1 MVSENRRHED
11 EMCGDAALYVLGLLE
26 PEEAVRFLQHARS
39 CVVCRD
45 EIGSLEQAVDLLG
58 ESAPPLRAPRQLRA
72 RVMRAIAAEAQV
84 SRFAD
89 RSVATRWL
97 APRALVAVVSFCALL
112 AAAGAVGALLFGSSS
127 KTTPSSSITATVSYP
142 HAQAVLH
149 RSGARLWLTVSH
161 MPLPGKGRIY
171 EVWIE
176 RGQAAP
182 APTAALF
189 APTAR
194 GAGEVA
200 IPSSALKA
208 SEVLVTSEPEG
219 GTLAPT
225 RTPVI
230 VARLAKPS

>member
-1 MVSENRRHED
+1 
-11 EMCGDAALYVLGLLE
+11 MCGDAALYVLGLLD
-26 PEEAVRFLQHARS
+26 PEEAVSFLQHARS

-89 RSVATRWL
+89 RRVATRRL
-97 APRALVAVVSFCALL
+97 APRALVAVVGCCALL
-112 AAAGAVGALLFGSSS
+112 AAAVAVGALLFGSSS
-127 KTTPSSSITATVSYP
+127 QAPSSSIAATVSYP
-142 HAQAVLH
+142 HAKAVLH

-171 EVWIE
+171 QVWLQ

-182 APTAALF
+182 DPTAALF
-189 APTAR
+189 APTAD

-200 IPSSALKA
+200 LPASAVKA

-219 GTLAPT
+219 GSLAPT

-230 VARLAKPS
+230 VARL